1 MISFLKSIKEIVVFF
16 LGIVAFLFI
25 KSKSDKN
32 KNKRIEEK
40 KSENNVLTAKNEVI
54 KENITRVDGE
64 IAVSTKNITQLKKE
78 IAEVEE
84 EESEDNSDFFKKRGF

>member
-1 MISFLKSIKEIVVFF
+1 VISFLKSIKEIVVFF